1 MNGRFAP
8 TAAIPI
14 LELNPPRSLM
24 ACDSIGA
31 ATHLEINA
39 VRNQLHQKATEQVD
53 SPSSYDCESLPC
65 VDNAE
70 QLAIPTIRFAE
81 SRKRLQ
87 C

>member
-1 MNGRFAP
+1 MARV
-8 TAAIPI
+8 TA
-14 LELNPPRSLM
+14 LVPPLIR
-24 ACDSIGA
+24 
-31 ATHLEINA
+31 TEINV

-70 QLAIPTIRFAE
+70 LLAIPTIRFAG